1 VGSSPIDPAK
11 NEEGLTIRLTP
22 FLFPPTNI
30 LLNASEKDK
39 VKYEGDIIRPPSEAS
54 SLLLQVTVG
63 CSHNKCSF
71 CPAYK
76 EKKFR
81 IKSSDEILEDI
92 LEAGRWRSIDKVFL
106 CDGDALIIPQE
117 RLVEILGLIQ
127 THIKGVKRVG
137 TYANAKSIL
146 RKTAEQLA
154 QLREF
159 GLGIVYLGIETGN
172 DELLRKIRKGVTA
185 AQMVEAG
192 RRVKDAGIPLSVT
205 VILGLGGG
213 DQSTEHVNDTASI
226 LTDMDPEYAS
236 ALTLMLIPGTPLY
249 AEYESGK
256 FTLPD
261 KFALLRELAG
271 IIEKSDFSSCYF
283 TSNHASNYLAIK
295 ARLPLEKDKTVTTI
309 YNTIRKNDVRYLRP
323 EYMRGF

>member
-1 VGSSPIDPAK
+1 
-11 NEEGLTIRLTP
+11 LTIRLTP
-22 FLFPPTNI
+22 LLFLFTNR
-30 LLNASEKDK
+30 LTSALEEDN

-81 IKSSDEILEDI
+81 IKSYDEILEDI
-92 LEAGRWRSIDKVFL
+92 LEASHWHSIDKVFL

-117 RLVEILGLIQ
+117 RLIQILGLIR

-146 RKTAEQLA
+146 RKAIDELVE
-154 QLREF
+154 LREL

-172 DELLRKIRKGVTA
+172 DELLKMIRKGVTA
-185 AQMVEAG
+185 AQMLQAG
-192 RRVKDAGIPLSVT
+192 RRIKEAGIELSVT
-205 VILGLGGG
+205 VMLGLGGSE
-213 DQSTEHVNDTASI
+213 QNAEHANDTARI
-226 LTDMDPEYAS
+226 LTDIDPEYAS
-236 ALTLMLIPGTPLY
+236 ALTLMLMPGTPLY
-249 AEYESGK
+249 SEYESGNFK
-256 FTLPD
+256 LPD
-261 KFALLRELAG
+261 KFDLLRELAS
-271 IIEKSDFSSCYF
+271 IIDKSDFSGCYF
-283 TSNHASNYLAIK
+283 TSNHASNYLPIK
-295 ARLPLEKDKTVTTI
+295 ARLPSEKEKTVTAIYKTI
-309 YNTIRKNDVRYLRP
+309 KENDVKSLRP